1 MSKRQLKGRE
11 QRRSMVMKTFKYT
24 IYIHPEE
31 EGGKAYWVEVP
42 ALPGCFSQGDNVEEC
57 MANAREAI
65 EGYLESLAK
74 LGEPIPEEPEP
85 ENAVIS
91 KVQVNLRVPA

>member
-1 MSKRQLKGRE
+1 
-11 QRRSMVMKTFKYT
+11 
-24 IYIHPEE
+24 
-31 EGGKAYWVEVP
+31 
-42 ALPGCFSQGDNVEEC
+42 

-74 LGEPIPEEPEP
+74 LGEPIPEEPEQ
-85 ENAVIS
+85 ENAVVS